1 MGAGAVGPRRV
12 DVGDELRRIDAS
24 MDHARRGSSEEN
36 ALVAEVREGSVVR
49 TGTGRLVTT
58 SNSDA
63 IGGVW
68 RLEHHGHAREASPN
82 GPRNNPGTRN
92 VNLVASAQGKG

>member
-63 IGGVW
+63 MRCVW
-68 RLEHHGHAREASPN
+68 TEVGTPW
-82 GPRNNPGTRN
+82 PR
-92 VNLVASAQGKG
+92 KGSEPQRT

>member
-1 MGAGAVGPRRV
+1 
-12 DVGDELRRIDAS
+12 

-36 ALVAEVREGSVVR
+36 ALVAEVREGSAVR
-49 TGTGRLVTT
+49 TGTVRLVTT

-63 IGGVW
+63 MRCVLG
-68 RLEHHGHAREASPN
+68 RHGHAREASPN
-82 GPRNNPGTRN
+82 GPRNNPGTRD